1 MSIAKKSGIFLV
13 VFDCNKKLLSSFP
26 GILPSDEVMDL
37 LQLMISKNPDA
48 DLSSK
53 VIFEGGYNPC
63 ANDSKSVTSRR
74 KRQAALG
81 CADGFVLDANNSLC
95 YRVYGD
101 ILDFTMAQQTCSDIN
116 SNILRFEGESEV
128 KGFMD
133 LLSSCNNIINLYL
146 KLMVLC
152 FATF

>member
-1 MSIAKKSGIFLV
+1 MLI
-13 VFDCNKKLLSSFP
+13 SSFP

-37 LQLMISKNPDA
+37 LQLMISKNPDS

-63 ANDSKSVTSRR
+63 ANDSKSVGSRR
-74 KRQAALG
+74 KRQAALS

-101 ILDFTMAQQTCSDIN
+101 LLDFTMAQQTCSDIN

-128 KGFMD
+128 EGFMD
-133 LLSSCNNIINLYL
+133 LLSSCKNIVNLDLTLTILFYHFL
-146 KLMVLC
+146 LN
-152 FATF
+152 AN